1 MFQICPFF
9 YNCTMCEILRVTE
22 DRNSCWNLDWE
33 IIVIIFWKSFNEQ
46 KFLWEGHRNFSKDW
60 VSSGEYEVGR
70 ASLLFVFSYAEAISP
85 CWPDTALANTI
96 HNENQCH
103 QVTKQLLCLLK
114 CTSLQKQGFGDWL
127 IFHLSRRLH

>member
-1 MFQICPFF
+1 M
-9 YNCTMCEILRVTE
+9 
-22 DRNSCWNLDWE
+22 S
-33 IIVIIFWKSFNEQ
+33 KSFYGKVKETS
-46 KFLWEGHRNFSKDW
+46 LRTDW
-60 VSSGEYEVGR
+60 VSSCEYEVGR

-114 CTSLQKQGFGDWL
+114 CTSLQK
-127 IFHLSRRLH
+127 